1 MILSATGSS
10 EVWRGAPQGGE
21 QRWGGGGGRRE
32 ERGEER
38 RGDGRGKEEYVAI
51 EMLINM
57 SSIRKFKVIV
67 FSNCKYQQFKAGIG

>member
-1 MILSATGSS
+1 M
-10 EVWRGAPQGGE
+10 
-21 QRWGGGGGRRE
+21 
-32 ERGEER
+32 R